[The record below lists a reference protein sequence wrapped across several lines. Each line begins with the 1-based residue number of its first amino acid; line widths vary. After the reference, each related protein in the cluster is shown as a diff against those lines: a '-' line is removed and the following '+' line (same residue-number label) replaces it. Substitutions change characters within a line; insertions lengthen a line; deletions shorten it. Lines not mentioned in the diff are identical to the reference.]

1 MTEPKNELHE
11 FHWIMDMLQT
21 IEVGLVVLDREFKIQ
36 LWNGFME
43 NHSGFSAT
51 RVQGRSLF
59 EVFPE
64 IPEGW
69 IQRKMETAL
78 TLNMRTFTTWE
89 QRPHPFPFRNARPI
103 TGTEPFMY
111 QSITFSPLTS
121 ASGDVDHVCLLVYD
135 VTDSATARLR
145 MERTNARLEQQ
156 SQTDGL
162 TGLLNRR
169 AWESLLASEFER
181 FRRYRSTGTLL
192 MLDIDHFKPVND
204 TWGHQ
209 AGDDV
214 IRAVSGM
221 ISERL
226 RQTDIAGRYGG
237 EEFAVILPETDIG
250 GGKILGERLRQSVST
265 MEVTTDAGILQCTVS
280 IGVAQ
285 VTATLADHHQWLS
298 LADSA
303 LYAAKDNGRNQ
314 VALAQDP
321 CPVSR

>member
-1 MTEPKNELHE
+1 MTESRNTLHE

-21 IEVGLVVLDREFKIQ
+21 IEVGLVVLDRQLRIQ

-51 RVQGRSLF
+51 RVQDCSLL
-59 EVFPE
+59 EIFPE
-64 IPEGW
+64 IHEGW
-69 IQRKMETAL
+69 IWRKMETAL

-103 TGTEPFMY
+103 TGTEPYMY
-111 QSITFSPLTS
+111 QNITFSPLTS
-121 ASGDVDHVCLLVYD
+121 ASGEVDHVCLVVYD
-135 VTDSATARLR
+135 VTDSATAKLR
-145 MERTNARLEQQ
+145 MERSNARLQQQ
-156 SQTDGL
+156 SQSDGL
-162 TGLLNRR
+162 TGLLNRC

-181 FRRYRSTGTLL
+181 FRRYGSIGTLL
-192 MLDIDHFKPVND
+192 MLDIDHFKPIND

-250 GGKILGERLRQSVST
+250 GGEILGERLRQSIST
-265 MEVTTDAGILQCTVS
+265 MEVTTEAGIIQCTIS
-280 IGVAQ
+280 LGVAQ
-285 VTATLADHHQWLS
+285 VSSTMGDHHQWLS
-298 LADSA
+298 LVDKA

-314 VALAQDP
+314 IALAETP
-321 CPVSR
+321 HPVSR

>member
-1 MTEPKNELHE
+1 MTESQNELHE
-11 FHWIMDMLQT
+11 FHWLMDMLQT
-21 IEVGLVVLDREFKIQ
+21 IEVGLVVLDRQFNVR

-43 NHSGFSAT
+43 SHSGFSAT
-51 RVQGRSLF
+51 QVQNRPLF
-59 EVFPE
+59 EIFPD

-69 IQRKMETAL
+69 IRRKVETVL

-103 TGTEPFMY
+103 TGTEAYMY
-111 QSITFSPLTS
+111 QNITFSPLSS
-121 ASGDVDHVCLLVYD
+121 ASGEVDHVCLLVYD

-162 TGLLNRR
+162 TGLLNRS

-181 FRRYRSTGTLL
+181 FRRYRSVGTLL
-192 MLDIDHFKPVND
+192 MFDIDHFKPIND

-214 IRAVSGM
+214 IRAIAAMVM
-221 ISERL
+221 ERL

-237 EEFAVILPETDIG
+237 EEFAVILPETDLAG
-250 GGKILGERLRQSVST
+250 GEILGERLRQSISS
-265 MEVTTDAGILQCTVS
+265 MQVTTEAGLLECSVS
-280 IGVAQ
+280 LGVAQ
-285 VTATLADHHQWLS
+285 VTDAMSDHQQWLS
-298 LADSA
+298 HADKA
-303 LYAAKDNGRNQ
+303 LYAAKANGRNQ
-314 VALAQDP
+314 IALAGNQ
-321 CPVSR
+321 